1 MTIITL
7 ARRIAIECRPDMRSH
22 STVDQL
28 LAELREGM
36 AADRVSLTKSI
47 ERLRRR
53 GATPAEIER
62 VARAVTASRD
72 RASRRAARVPRIA
85 YPPELPVSA
94 RRDDIAAVM
103 RAHQTIIVCGET
115 GSGKTTQLPKICLE
129 HGRGIRGLIGHTQP
143 RRIAARSVATRI
155 AQELSTPLGEIVGY
169 KVRFSDQTR
178 PDALIKLMTDGILLA
193 ETQSDRMLAA
203 YDTIIID
210 EAHERS
216 LNVDFLLGYLKQL
229 LPRRPDLKLIITSAT
244 LDADRFA
251 RHFGDGAAS
260 APVIDVEGR
269 MFPVELRY
277 RPLGAG
283 EDVAGENEAD
293 DEEAL
298 EEAIV
303 AAAEEL
309 WRGGPGD
316 ILVFL
321 PGEREIRETAE
332 LLQKSLAR
340 RPYASS
346 MEVLPLFARLS
357 VEQQQQVFAPSGGR
371 RVVLATNVAETSL
384 TVPGIRYVIDS
395 GLARIKRYS
404 LRNKV
409 TLLQIEKVSQAAA
422 NQRAGRCGRVAAG
435 VCVRLYDDADFAA
448 RPRYTEPEILRSSLA
463 AVILRMASLDL
474 GEVASFPF
482 PEPPSPRAI
491 ADGYQLLEEL
501 GAVDIQRALTPLGRE
516 LAKLP
521 VDPRIGRIILAAKDA
536 GCLAEMLVIAS
547 AMAVPD
553 PRDRPMDKR
562 QAADQAHLRFR
573 DERSDFLS
581 LIALWQFFTDA
592 LAGKLSHRR
601 LVEHCRAHFVSYLRL
616 REWRDLHRQ
625 LAEQVAELGWKWS
638 EKLPAAVD
646 GARYAVIH
654 RALLAGLLSNIGA
667 KADSA
672 SPGEGQYLG
681 ARGIKFFLHPG
692 SGIAKKPSKWVLAAE
707 LTETTRL
714 YARCAASIDPDWI
727 EQVAADRVDKTYF
740 DPRWDAARGEVVGAE
755 RVALYGLTLV
765 ARRRV
770 SFGAVDPAAAREVFL
785 REALLADEL
794 NTKAPFF
801 IHNRQL
807 VDDIAEL
814 EHKARRQDVLVD
826 DESIYAFYAA
836 RIPADVFSAA
846 SFERWRRDAERGH
859 PRLLFMTREELMRH
873 GASGVTE
880 EQYPE
885 HFEMAGARLPLKYR
899 FAPGHPLDGLT
910 LIVPL
915 ALLNQIDSARL
926 SWLVPGMIREKVTWY
941 LKALPKAWR
950 ARLTPLPEVVT
961 AFLEAQTDNA
971 TRLSER
977 CEAPDSSREL
987 TDVLRAFC
995 SERLGAAMSIEVW
1008 DGAEVP
1014 AHLRV
1019 NVLVVDANGP
1029 ELGSGRDLPAL
1040 KAQLGEA
1047 AQLTFSAAGPEF
1059 ERTDIKT
1066 WDFGDLPESLVVERE
1081 GRKLTGYPA
1090 LVDQGESVSLK
1101 LLDTKTAAEAS
1112 TRMALLRLLRRQ
1124 FKDALRRL
1132 EKQPPGFAQTALML
1146 KTAIPTDALLADVV
1160 TAICDRAFIGDDPL
1174 PRSERAYAEQVKRA
1188 RVRLPAVAES
1198 AFRLL
1203 AAIAVEYHTLSQRIG
1218 AMPAGQGRLGGD
1230 LRAQRDAL
1238 VHPGFFS
1245 RTPWSQLGHLPR
1257 YLQALDRR
1265 LSKYVE
1271 NPARD
1276 AKHAQ
1281 AVSELWQRYVQR
1293 HAANAAARKGEPA
1306 LEAFRWQI
1314 EELKVSLFAQEL
1326 RTPQPVSYK
1335 RLEKA
1340 WTELSLR

>member
-1 MTIITL
+1 M
-7 ARRIAIECRPDMRSH
+7 E
-22 STVDQL
+22 VDH
-28 LAELREGM
+28 A
-36 AADRVSLTKSI
+36 SLTRSI
-47 ERLRRR
+47 ERLRGP
-53 GATPAEIER
+53 GALPAEFER
-62 VARAVTASRD
+62 VARAVAASRD
-72 RASRRAARVPRIA
+72 CALRRAGRIPQII
-85 YPPELPVSA
+85 YPPDLPVSA
-94 RRDDIAAVM
+94 RRDDIAAAM

-129 HGRGIRGLIGHTQP
+129 HGRGLRGLIGHTQP
-143 RRIAARSVATRI
+143 RRIAARSVANRI
-155 AQELSTPLGEIVGY
+155 AQELATPLGAIVGY
-169 KVRFSDQTR
+169 KVRFSDQTKA
-178 PDALIKLMTDGILLA
+178 DAYIKLMTDGILLA

-216 LNVDFLLGYLKQL
+216 LNIDFLLGYLKQL

-251 RHFGDGAAS
+251 RHFGDGTTS

-269 MFPVELRY
+269 MFPVEMRY
-277 RPLGAG
+277 RPLGTG
-283 EDVAGENEAD
+283 EEPAGENEAD

-303 AAAEEL
+303 ATAEDL
-309 WRGGPGD
+309 WREGPGD

-332 LLQKSLAR
+332 LLSRSLAR

-346 MEVLPLFARLS
+346 VEVLPLFARLS
-357 VEQQQQVFAPSGGR
+357 VEQQQQVFAPSRGR

-395 GLARIKRYS
+395 GVARMKRYS

-435 VCVRLYDDADFAA
+435 VCVRLYDAADFTA

-491 ADGYQLLEEL
+491 ADGYQLLQEL
-501 GAVDIQRALTPLGRE
+501 GAVDIQRALTLLGRE

-521 VDPRIGRIILAAKDA
+521 VDPRIGRIILAARDA

-592 LAGKLSHRR
+592 LADKLPHRR
-601 LVEHCRAHFVSYLRL
+601 LVERCRAHFVSYLRL

-625 LAEQVAELGWKWS
+625 LSEQVAELGWTWS
-638 EKLPAAVD
+638 ENLPAAVD
-646 GARYAVIH
+646 AARYAMIH
-654 RALLAGLLSNIGA
+654 RALLEGLLSNIGA
-667 KADSA
+667 KSDTAPSGD
-672 SPGEGQYLG
+672 GQYLG

-692 SGIAKKPSKWVLAAE
+692 SGIAKKPPKWVLAAE

-714 YARCAASIDPDWI
+714 YARCAASIDPEWI
-727 EQVAADRVDKTYF
+727 EEVAGDRVDKTYF
-740 DPRWDAARGEVVGAE
+740 DPHWDAARGEVVGAE

-770 SFGAVDPAAAREVFL
+770 SFSAVDPAIAREVFL
-785 REALLADEL
+785 REALVAGDLV
-794 NTKAPFF
+794 TKAPFF
-801 IHNRQL
+801 TYNRQL
-807 VDDIAEL
+807 VEDIAEL

-836 RIPADVFSAA
+836 RVPSGVCSAV

-880 EQYPE
+880 ARYPE
-885 HFEMAGARLPLKYR
+885 QLEMAGVRLPLKYR

-910 LIVPL
+910 LTVPL
-915 ALLNQIDSARL
+915 ALLNQVDSARL
-926 SWLVPGMIREKVTWY
+926 SWLVPGMIREKLTWY

-950 ARLTPLPEVVT
+950 QRLAPLAEVVT
-961 AFLEAQTDNA
+961 AFLEAHTCDA
-971 TRLSER
+971 PTRKSHPG
-977 CEAPDSSREL
+977 EARAPLDLTEALRE
-987 TDVLRAFC
+987 FC
-995 SERLGAAMSIEVW
+995 AERLGAAVPIDVW
-1008 DGAEVP
+1008 EGSEVP
-1014 AHLRV
+1014 VHLQA
-1019 NVLVVDANGP
+1019 NVCVVDANGR

-1059 ERTDIKT
+1059 ERADIKT
-1066 WDFGDLPESLVVERE
+1066 WDFGDLPESLAIERE

-1101 LLDTKTAAEAS
+1101 LLDTRSAADAS
-1112 TRMALLRLLRRQ
+1112 TRVALLRLLRRQ
-1124 FKDALRRL
+1124 FKDALQRL
-1132 EKQPPGFAQTALML
+1132 EKHPPGFAQAALML
-1146 KTAIPTDALLADVV
+1146 KPAIPTDILLADAMA
-1160 TAICDRAFIGDDPL
+1160 AICDRAFIGEDPL
-1174 PRSERAYAEQVKRA
+1174 PRSEGAYAEQVKRA

-1203 AAIAVEYHTLSQRIG
+1203 AAIAAEYHKLSQRIG
-1218 AMPAGQGRLGGD
+1218 ALPAAQARLGAD

-1238 VHPGFFS
+1238 IHPGFVS
-1245 RTPWSQLGHLPR
+1245 QTPWPQLAHLPR
-1257 YLQALDRR
+1257 YLRAIERR
-1265 LSKYVE
+1265 LAKYVE

-1281 AVSELWQRYVQR
+1281 AVAELCQRYTQR
-1293 HAANAAARKGEPA
+1293 RAANAAARKAEPA

-1340 WTELSLR
+1340 WTDLSRG

>member
-1 MTIITL
+1 
-7 ARRIAIECRPDMRSH
+7 MRTR
-22 STVDQL
+22 STADRLDQL
-28 LAELREGM
+28 LAEVRAGM
-36 AADRVSLTKSI
+36 AADHASLTRSI
-47 ERLRRR
+47 ERLRRA
-53 GATPAEIER
+53 GAPPGEFER
-62 VARAVTASRD
+62 VARAVAASRD
-72 RASRRAARVPRIA
+72 RALRRAARIPPIV

-94 RRDDIAAVM
+94 RRDDIAAAM

-129 HGRGIRGLIGHTQP
+129 HGRGVRGLIGHTQP

-155 AQELSTPLGEIVGY
+155 AEELATPLGEIVGY
-169 KVRFSDQTR
+169 KVRFSDRTG
-178 PDALIKLMTDGILLA
+178 PDAYIKLMTDGILLA
-193 ETQSDRMLAA
+193 ETQSERMLAA

-210 EAHERS
+210 EAHERN

-251 RHFGDGAAS
+251 RHFGDGTTS

-269 MFPVELRY
+269 MFPVEVRY

-283 EDVAGENEAD
+283 KDPAGDNEAD

-298 EEAIV
+298 EEAVV
-303 AAAEEL
+303 ATAEDV
-309 WRGGPGD
+309 WREGPGD

-321 PGEREIRETAE
+321 PGEREIRETAV
-332 LLQKSLAR
+332 LLSRSLAR
-340 RPYASS
+340 RPYAASL
-346 MEVLPLFARLS
+346 EILPLFARLS
-357 VEQQQQVFAPSGGR
+357 VEQQQQVFAPSRGR
-371 RVVLATNVAETSL
+371 RIVLATNVAETSL

-435 VCVRLYDDADFAA
+435 VCVRLYHAADFAA

-491 ADGYQLLEEL
+491 ADGYQLLQEL
-501 GAVDIQRALTPLGRE
+501 GAVDAPRVLTPLGRE
-516 LAKLP
+516 LGALP
-521 VDPRIGRIILAAKDA
+521 VDPRIGRIMLAARDA

-592 LAGKLSHRR
+592 LADKLPHRR

-625 LAEQVAELGWKWS
+625 LAEQVAELGWTWP

-646 GARYAVIH
+646 AARYATIH

-667 KADSA
+667 KADNA
-672 SPGEGQYLG
+672 APGEGQYLG
-681 ARGIKFFLHPG
+681 ARAIKFFLHPG
-692 SGIAKKPSKWVLAAE
+692 SGIAKKPPKWVLAAE

-727 EQVAADRVDKTYF
+727 EEVAGDRVEKSYF
-740 DPRWDAARGEVVGAE
+740 EPRWDAARGEVVGAE

-765 ARRRV
+765 ARRQV
-770 SFGAVDPAAAREVFL
+770 SFGAVDLPAAREVFL
-785 REALLADEL
+785 REALVAGEL
-794 NTKAPFF
+794 ITKAPFF
-801 IHNRQL
+801 LHNRQL
-807 VDDIAEL
+807 LDDIAEL

-836 RIPADVFSAA
+836 RIPAEVCTAA

-873 GASGVTE
+873 GASAVTE
-880 EQYPE
+880 AQYPE
-885 HFEMAGARLPLKYR
+885 QLEMAGVRLPLKYR

-910 LIVPL
+910 LTVPL
-915 ALLNQIDSARL
+915 ALLNQVDAARL
-926 SWLVPGMIREKVTWY
+926 SWLVPGMIREKVTWQ

-950 ARLTPLPEVVT
+950 QRLTPLTEVVT
-961 AFLEAQTDNA
+961 AFLEAQTGA
-971 TRLSER
+971 AAIRAAHCSEAAA
-977 CEAPDSSREL
+977 APGEL
-987 TDVLRAFC
+987 TDALRAFC
-995 SERLGAAMSIEVW
+995 TERLGAAMPIDAW
-1008 DGAEVP
+1008 AAAEMP

-1019 NVLVVDANGP
+1019 NVCVVDADGR

-1040 KAQLGEA
+1040 QAQLGEA
-1047 AQLTFSAAGPEF
+1047 AQLTFSAAGLKF
-1059 ERTDIKT
+1059 ERAHIKT

-1090 LVDQGESVSLK
+1090 LVDQGDHVSLK
-1101 LLDTKTAAEAS
+1101 LLDTRGAADAS
-1112 TRMALLRLLRRQ
+1112 TRLAVLRLLKAQ
-1124 FKDALRRL
+1124 FKDALQRL
-1132 EKQPPGFAQTALML
+1132 QKQPPGFSQSALML
-1146 KTAIPTDALLADVV
+1146 KPAIPTEALLGDVV
-1160 TAICDRAFIGDDPL
+1160 AAICDRALMGEDPL
-1174 PRSERAYAEQVKRA
+1174 PRTEDAFADQVKRA

-1218 AMPAGQGRLGGD
+1218 ALPGAQARLAAD

-1238 VHPGFFS
+1238 LHPGFLS
-1245 RTPWSQLGHLPR
+1245 ETPWPLLGHLPR
-1257 YLQALDRR
+1257 YLKALERR
-1265 LSKYVE
+1265 LAKHGE

-1281 AVSELWQRYVQR
+1281 AVAELWQRYAQR
-1293 HAANAAARKGEPA
+1293 RAANAAARKDEPA

-1335 RLEKA
+1335 RLERA
-1340 WTELSLR
+1340 WTELSRA

>member
-1 MTIITL
+1 
-7 ARRIAIECRPDMRSH
+7 MRSH
-22 STVDQL
+22 STVDRLEQL
-28 LAELREGM
+28 LSDLRAGM
-36 AADRVSLTKSI
+36 AADHASLTRSI
-47 ERLRRR
+47 ERLRRA
-53 GATPAEIER
+53 GTPAGEIER
-62 VARAVTASRD
+62 VARAVAASRA
-72 RASRRAARVPRIA
+72 RALRRAARVPRIV

-94 RRDDIAAVM
+94 RRDDIAAAM
-103 RAHQTIIVCGET
+103 HAHQTIIVCGET

-129 HGRGIRGLIGHTQP
+129 HGRGVRGLIGHTQP

-155 AQELSTPLGEIVGY
+155 AQELATPLGEIVGY

-178 PDALIKLMTDGILLA
+178 SDAYIKLMTDGILLA
-193 ETQSDRMLAA
+193 ETQSDRMLTA

-210 EAHERS
+210 EAHERN

-251 RHFGDGAAS
+251 RHFGDETTS

-269 MFPVELRY
+269 MFPVEIRY

-283 EDVAGENEAD
+283 EDPAGENEAD

-303 AAAEEL
+303 AATEDL
-309 WRGGPGD
+309 WREGPGD

-332 LLQKSLAR
+332 LLSRSLAR

-346 MEVLPLFARLS
+346 MEILPLFARLS
-357 VEQQQQVFAPSGGR
+357 AEQQQQVFAPSRGR
-371 RVVLATNVAETSL
+371 RIVLATNVAETSL

-409 TLLQIEKVSQAAA
+409 TLLQIEKVSQAGA
-422 NQRAGRCGRVAAG
+422 NQRGGRCGRVAAG
-435 VCVRLYDDADFAA
+435 VCVRLYDAAGFSA

-474 GEVASFPF
+474 GDVAAFPF

-491 ADGYQLLEEL
+491 ADGYQLLQEL
-501 GAVDIQRALTPLGRE
+501 GAVDTRRALTPLGRE

-547 AMAVPD
+547 ALAVPD

-581 LIALWQFFTDA
+581 LIALWQFFSDA
-592 LAGKLSHRR
+592 LADKLPHRR

-625 LAEQVAELGWKWS
+625 LAEQVAELGWRWS

-646 GARYAVIH
+646 SARYAVIH

-667 KADSA
+667 KADNATS
-672 SPGEGQYLG
+672 SDGQYLG

-692 SGIAKKPSKWVLAAE
+692 SAIAKKPPKWVLAAE

-727 EQVAADRVDKTYF
+727 EEVAGDRVDKTYF
-740 DPRWDAARGEVVGAE
+740 DPQWDAARGEVVGAE

-765 ARRRV
+765 PRRRIA
-770 SFGAVDPAAAREVFL
+770 FGAVDPAAAREVFL
-785 REALLADEL
+785 REGLVAGGLIS
-794 NTKAPFF
+794 KASFF

-807 VDDIAEL
+807 VEDIAEL

-826 DESIYAFYAA
+826 DESLYAFYAE
-836 RIPADVFSAA
+836 RVPAGVWSAA
-846 SFERWRRDAERGH
+846 SFERWRRDAERDR

-873 GASGVTE
+873 GASGVNE
-880 EQYPE
+880 VQYPE
-885 HFEMAGARLPLKYR
+885 FLEMAGVRLPLKYR
-899 FAPGHPLDGLT
+899 FSPGHPLDGLALT
-910 LIVPL
+910 VPL
-915 ALLNQIDSARL
+915 ALLNQVDAAQL

-950 ARLTPLPEVVT
+950 QRLTPLTEVVT
-961 AFLEAQTDNA
+961 AFLEAQTRDGA
-971 TRLSER
+971 TQSSHSSGATG
-977 CEAPDSSREL
+977 APREMS
-987 TDVLRAFC
+987 DALRAFC
-995 SERLGAAMSIEVW
+995 AARLGTAMPIDVW
-1008 DGAEVP
+1008 EGSEVP

-1019 NVLVVDANGP
+1019 NVCVVDGNGR

-1047 AQLTFSAAGPEF
+1047 AQLTFSTAGLAF
-1059 ERTDIKT
+1059 ERADIRS
-1066 WDFGDLPESLVVERE
+1066 WDFGDLPESLVIERE

-1090 LVDQGESVSLK
+1090 LVEQGESVSLK
-1101 LLDTKTAAEAS
+1101 LLDTKSAADAS
-1112 TRMALLRLLRRQ
+1112 TRLALVRLLKAQ
-1124 FKDALRRL
+1124 FRDALRQL
-1132 EKQPPGFAQTALML
+1132 EKHPPGFTQSALML
-1146 KTAIPTDALLADVV
+1146 KPAIPSGALLGDVV
-1160 TAICDRAFIGDDPL
+1160 AAICDRAFIGEDPL
-1174 PRSERAYAEQVKRA
+1174 PRSEGAYAEQVKRA
-1188 RVRLPAVAES
+1188 RVRLAAVAES

-1218 AMPAGQGRLGGD
+1218 ALAGTQARLAAD

-1238 VHPGFFS
+1238 IHPGFFS
-1245 RTPWSQLGHLPR
+1245 ETPWPQLAHLPR
-1257 YLQALDRR
+1257 YLKALERR
-1265 LSKYVE
+1265 LAKCAE
-1271 NPARD
+1271 NPARE
-1276 AKHAQ
+1276 AKHSQ
-1281 AVSELWQRYVQR
+1281 AVAELWQRYAQR
-1293 HAANAAARKGEPA
+1293 RAANAAARKAEPA

-1340 WTELSLR
+1340 WTELSRR

>member
-1 MTIITL
+1 MQ
-7 ARRIAIECRPDMRSH
+7 SH
-22 STVDQL
+22 STVERL
-28 LAELREGM
+28 LAELGDGM
-36 AADRVSLTKSI
+36 AADQASLGRSI
-47 ERLRRR
+47 GRLRKP
-53 GATPAEIER
+53 GAAPADIER
-62 VARAVTASRD
+62 VSRAVADSRD
-72 RASRRAARVPRIA
+72 RALRRASRVPRIE

-94 RRDDIAAVM
+94 RRDDIAAAM
-103 RAHQTIIVCGET
+103 LAHQTIIVCGET

-155 AQELSTPLGEIVGY
+155 AQELATPPGEIVGY

-178 PDALIKLMTDGILLA
+178 PDAYIKLMTDGILLA

-251 RHFGDGAAS
+251 RHFGDGTTN

-269 MFPVELRY
+269 MFPVEVRY

-283 EDVAGENEAD
+283 DDPAGENEAD

-303 AAAEEL
+303 STVEDL
-309 WRGGPGD
+309 WREGPGD

-332 LLQKSLAR
+332 LLSRGLSR

-346 MEVLPLFARLS
+346 MEILPLFARLS
-357 VEQQQQVFAPSGGR
+357 VEQQQQVFAPSRGR

-435 VCVRLYDDADFAA
+435 VCVRLYDAANFGA

-491 ADGYQLLEEL
+491 ADGYQLLQEL
-501 GAVDIQRALTPLGRE
+501 GAVDVGRALTPLGRE
-516 LAKLP
+516 LARLP
-521 VDPRIGRIILAAKDA
+521 VDPRIGRIILAARDA

-553 PRDRPMDKR
+553 PRDRPMEKR

-592 LAGKLSHRR
+592 LAEKLPHRR
-601 LVEHCRAHFVSYLRL
+601 LVERCRAHFVSYLRL

-625 LAEQVAELGWKWS
+625 LAEQVAELGWTWN

-646 GARYAVIH
+646 AARYALIH
-654 RALLAGLLSNIGA
+654 RALLEGLLSNIGT
-667 KADSA
+667 KATDVSGA
-672 SPGEGQYLG
+672 AGTDGQYLG
-681 ARGIKFFLHPG
+681 ARGIRFFLHPG
-692 SGIAKKPSKWVLAAE
+692 SGIAKKPPKWVLAAE

-714 YARCAASIDPDWI
+714 YARGAAGIDPEWI
-727 EQVAADRVDKTYF
+727 EQVAGDRVDKTYF
-740 DPRWDAARGEVVGAE
+740 DPRWDAERGEVVGAE

-765 ARRRV
+765 PRRRI
-770 SFGAVDPAAAREVFL
+770 SYGAVDPATAREVFL
-785 REALLADEL
+785 REALVGGEL
-794 NTKAPFF
+794 KTKAPFF
-801 IHNRQL
+801 AHNRHL

-814 EHKARRQDVLVD
+814 EHKTRRQDVLVD

-846 SFERWRRDAERGH
+846 SFERWRRDAERSD
-859 PRLLFMTREELMRH
+859 PRLLFMTREALMRH

-880 EQYPE
+880 AQYPE
-885 HFEMAGARLPLKYR
+885 HLEMAGVRLPLKYR

-910 LIVPL
+910 LTVPL
-915 ALLNQIDSARL
+915 ALLNQVDSARL
-926 SWLVPGMIREKVTWY
+926 SWLVPGMIREKLTWY

-950 ARLTPLPEVVT
+950 QRLTPLNEVAT
-961 AFLEAQTDNA
+961 AFLEARDAPPGPSPSGASPDVPPQLT
-971 TRLSER
+971 
-977 CEAPDSSREL
+977 EA
-987 TDVLRAFC
+987 LRQFC
-995 SERLGAAMSIEVW
+995 AERLGAAMPVDLWQGE
-1008 DGAEVP
+1008 ALP
-1014 AHLRV
+1014 AHLLV
-1019 NVLVVDANGP
+1019 NVCVVDAQGR

-1040 KAQLGEA
+1040 KVQLGEA

-1059 ERTDIKT
+1059 ERSDIKT
-1066 WDFGDLPESLVVERE
+1066 WDFGDLPETLAIERE

-1101 LLDTKTAAEAS
+1101 LLDTRAAADAS
-1112 TRMALLRLLRRQ
+1112 TRVALLRLLRRQ
-1124 FKDALRRL
+1124 FKDALQRL
-1132 EKQPPGFAQTALML
+1132 EKQPPSFAQAALML
-1146 KTAIPTDALLADVV
+1146 KPAVPTDGLLADALA
-1160 TAICDRAFIGDDPL
+1160 AICDRAFLGEDPL
-1174 PRSERAYAEQVKRA
+1174 PRSEAAYAEQVKRA

-1203 AAIAVEYHTLSQRIG
+1203 AAIGVEYHALSQRIG
-1218 AMPAGQGRLGGD
+1218 TLPGAQARLAAD

-1238 VHPGFFS
+1238 IHPGFLAT
-1245 RTPWSQLGHLPR
+1245 TPWPQLAHLPR
-1257 YLQALDRR
+1257 YLKGLERR
-1265 LSKYVE
+1265 LGKFAE

-1281 AVSELWQRYVQR
+1281 AVAELWQRYSQR
-1293 HAANAAARKGEPA
+1293 RAANAVARKAEPA

-1340 WTELSLR
+1340 WTELSRG

>member
-1 MTIITL
+1 
-7 ARRIAIECRPDMRSH
+7 MRSH
-22 STVDQL
+22 ATVDRLEQM

-36 AADRVSLTKSI
+36 AADHVPLARSI
-47 ERLRRR
+47 ERLRRA
-53 GATPAEIER
+53 GVPPAEIER
-62 VARAVTASRD
+62 VARAVAASRD
-72 RASRRAARVPRIA
+72 RASRRAARIPRIV

-94 RRDDIAAVM
+94 RRDDIAAAM

-155 AQELSTPLGEIVGY
+155 AQELATPLGEIVGY

-178 PDALIKLMTDGILLA
+178 PDAYIKLMTDGILLA

-229 LPRRPDLKLIITSAT
+229 LPRRPELKLIITSAT

-251 RHFGDGAAS
+251 RHFGDGTTS

-269 MFPVELRY
+269 MFPVEIRY

-283 EDVAGENEAD
+283 EDPAGENEAD

-303 AAAEEL
+303 ATAEDL
-309 WRGGPGD
+309 WREAPGD
-316 ILVFL
+316 MLVFL

-332 LLQKSLAR
+332 LLSRSLAR

-346 MEVLPLFARLS
+346 MEILPLFARLS
-357 VEQQQQVFAPSGGR
+357 VEQQQQVFAPSRGR
-371 RVVLATNVAETSL
+371 RIVLATNVAETSL
-384 TVPGIRYVIDS
+384 TVPGIRYVVDS

-422 NQRAGRCGRVAAG
+422 NQRGGRCGRVAAG
-435 VCVRLYDDADFAA
+435 VCVRLYDAADFSA

-474 GEVASFPF
+474 GDVASFPF

-491 ADGYQLLEEL
+491 ADGYQLLQEL

-592 LAGKLSHRR
+592 LADKLPHRR
-601 LVEHCRAHFVSYLRL
+601 LVEHCRSHFVSYLRL

-625 LAEQVAELGWKWS
+625 LAEQVAELGWTWS

-646 GARYAVIH
+646 AARYAVIH
-654 RALLAGLLSNIGA
+654 RALLAGLLSNIGV
-667 KADSA
+667 KADNATS
-672 SPGEGQYLG
+672 SDGQYLG

-692 SGIAKKPSKWVLAAE
+692 SGIAKKPPKWVLAAE

-714 YARCAASIDPDWI
+714 YARCAAAIDADWI
-727 EQVAADRVDKTYF
+727 EEVAGARVDKTYF
-740 DPRWDAARGEVVGAE
+740 DPHWDATRGEVVGAE

-765 ARRRV
+765 PRRRI
-770 SFGAVDPAAAREVFL
+770 SFGAVDPATAREVFL
-785 REALLADEL
+785 REGLVAGELA
-794 NTKAPFF
+794 TKAPFF
-801 IHNRQL
+801 LHNRQL
-807 VDDIAEL
+807 VESIAEL

-826 DESIYAFYAA
+826 DESIYAFYAE
-836 RIPADVFSAA
+836 RVPAEVWSAA
-846 SFERWRRDAERGH
+846 SFERWRRDAERDH

-880 EQYPE
+880 AQYPE
-885 HFEMAGARLPLKYR
+885 FLEMAGIRLPLKYR

-910 LIVPL
+910 LTVPL
-915 ALLNQIDSARL
+915 ALLNQVDAARL
-926 SWLVPGMIREKVTWY
+926 SWLVPGVIREKVTWY

-950 ARLTPLPEVVT
+950 QRLTPLAEVVT
-961 AFLEAQTDNA
+961 GFLEAQRRDGA
-971 TRLSER
+971 MRSSHSSEAA
-977 CEAPDSSREL
+977 EGPREMS
-987 TDVLRAFC
+987 DALRVFC
-995 SERLGAAMSIEVW
+995 AERLGTAMPIDVW
-1008 DGAEVP
+1008 EGSEVP

-1019 NVLVVDANGP
+1019 NVCVIDANGR

-1047 AQLTFSAAGPEF
+1047 AQLTFSAAGLAF
-1059 ERTDIKT
+1059 ERADIKT
-1066 WDFGDLPESLVVERE
+1066 WDFGDLPESLVIERE

-1101 LLDTKTAAEAS
+1101 LLDTKSAADAS
-1112 TRMALLRLLRRQ
+1112 TRLALLHLLGRQ
-1124 FKDALRRL
+1124 FKDVLRRL
-1132 EKQPPGFAQTALML
+1132 EKHPPGFTQTALML
-1146 KTAIPTDALLADVV
+1146 KPAIPTDALLGDVV
-1160 TAICDRAFIGDDPL
+1160 AAICDRAFIGEDPL
-1174 PRSERAYAEQVKRA
+1174 PRSEGAYAEQVKRA

-1218 AMPAGQGRLGGD
+1218 ALPGSQARLAAD

-1238 VHPGFFS
+1238 LHPAFFS
-1245 RTPWSQLGHLPR
+1245 ETPWPQLAHLPR
-1257 YLQALDRR
+1257 YLQALERR
-1265 LSKYVE
+1265 LAKYAE

-1276 AKHAQ
+1276 AKHSQ
-1281 AVSELWQRYVQR
+1281 AVAELWQRYAQR
-1293 HAANAAARKGEPA
+1293 RAANAAARKEEPA

-1340 WTELSLR
+1340 WAELSRG

>member
-1 MTIITL
+1 MQSSSS
-7 ARRIAIECRPDMRSH
+7 AVRP
-22 STVDQL
+22 DQL

-36 AADRVSLTKSI
+36 AADQISLARSV
-47 ERLRRR
+47 ERLRRP
-53 GATPAEIER
+53 GAPPAEIER
-62 VARAVTASRD
+62 VARAVAASRD
-72 RASRRAARVPRIA
+72 RASRRATAVPRIA

-94 RRDDIAAVM
+94 RRDDIAAALL
-103 RAHQTIIVCGET
+103 AHQTIIVCGET

-155 AQELSTPLGEIVGY
+155 AQELATPMGEIVGY
-169 KVRFSDQTR
+169 KVRFSDQTK
-178 PDALIKLMTDGILLA
+178 PDAYIKLMTDGILLA

-216 LNVDFLLGYLKQL
+216 LNVDFLMGYLKQL

-251 RHFGDGAAS
+251 RHFGDGKTS

-269 MFPVELRY
+269 MFPVETRY
-277 RPLGAG
+277 RALGAG
-283 EDVAGENEAD
+283 EDPAGENEAD

-303 AAAEEL
+303 ATAEDL
-309 WRGGPGD
+309 WREGPGD

-332 LLQKSLAR
+332 LLSRSLSR

-346 MEVLPLFARLS
+346 VEILPLFARLS
-357 VEQQQQVFAPSGGR
+357 VEQQQQVFAPSRGR
-371 RVVLATNVAETSL
+371 RIVLATNVAETSL

-395 GLARIKRYS
+395 GLARVKRYS

-409 TLLQIEKVSQAAA
+409 TLLQIEKVSRAAA

-435 VCVRLYDDADFAA
+435 VCVRLYEAEDFAA
-448 RPRYTEPEILRSSLA
+448 RPEYTEPEILRSSLA
-463 AVILRMASLDL
+463 SVILRMASLDL
-474 GEVASFPF
+474 GDVASFPF
-482 PEPPSPRAI
+482 PEPPGPRAI
-491 ADGYQLLEEL
+491 ADGYQLLQEL
-501 GAVDIQRALTPLGRE
+501 GAVDAQRKLTVLGRE

-521 VDPRIGRIILAAKDA
+521 VDPRIGRIILAAKSA
-536 GCLAEMLVIAS
+536 GCLAEVLIIAS
-547 AMAVPD
+547 ALAVPD

-592 LAGKLSHRR
+592 LADKLPHRR

-625 LAEQVAELGWKWS
+625 LSEQVAELGWKWS
-638 EKLPAAVD
+638 DTLPDSVD
-646 GARYAVIH
+646 AARYAAIH
-654 RALLAGLLSNIGA
+654 RTLLEGLLSNIGT
-667 KADSA
+667 KADAAIS
-672 SPGEGQYLG
+672 SDGQYLG

-692 SGIAKKPSKWVLAAE
+692 SGIAKKPPKWVLAAE
-707 LTETTRL
+707 LTETARL
-714 YARCAASIDPDWI
+714 YARCAASVDPEWI
-727 EQVAADRVDKTYF
+727 EEVAGDRVDKTYF

-770 SFGAVDPAAAREVFL
+770 SFSAVDPVTAREVFL
-785 REALLADEL
+785 REALVAGEL
-794 NTKAPFF
+794 ITKASFF
-801 IHNRQL
+801 GHNRKL
-807 VDDIAEL
+807 VEDIAEL

-836 RIPADVFSAA
+836 RIPVDVCSAA
-846 SFERWRRDAERGH
+846 SFERWRRDAERGQ

-873 GASGVTE
+873 GASAVTQE
-880 EQYPE
+880 LYPE
-885 HFEMAGARLPLKYR
+885 QLEMAGVRLPLKYR

-910 LIVPL
+910 LTVPL
-915 ALLNQIDSARL
+915 ALLNQVDPAPL
-926 SWLVPGMIREKVTWY
+926 SWLVPGMIREKLTWY
-941 LKALPKAWR
+941 LKALPKVWR
-950 ARLTPLPEVVT
+950 QRLTPLTDVVT
-961 AFLEAQTDNA
+961 AFLEAQPDGA
-971 TRLSER
+971 PARSPQSG
-977 CEAPDSSREL
+977 EAADPPREL
-987 TDVLRAFC
+987 ADALRAFC
-995 SERLGAAMSIEVW
+995 SKRLGAAIPIDVW
-1008 DGAEVP
+1008 EGAQMP

-1019 NVLVVDANGP
+1019 NLCVIDANGR

-1040 KAQLGEA
+1040 RTQLGEA
-1047 AQLTFSAAGPEF
+1047 AQLSFAAAGPEF
-1059 ERTDIKT
+1059 ERADIRT
-1066 WDFGDLPESLVVERE
+1066 WDFGDLPESLVIERG
-1081 GRKLTGYPA
+1081 GRKLTGFPA

-1101 LLDTKTAAEAS
+1101 LLDTRSAADAS
-1112 TRMALLRLLRRQ
+1112 TRIALLRLLRRQ
-1124 FKDALRRL
+1124 FKDALQRL
-1132 EKQPPGFAQTALML
+1132 EKHPPGFAQAALML
-1146 KTAIPTDALLADVV
+1146 KPAMPTDALLADVMA
-1160 TAICDRAFIGDDPL
+1160 AICDRTFLGDDPL
-1174 PRSERAYAEQVKRA
+1174 PRSESAYAEQVKRA
-1188 RVRLPAVAES
+1188 RVRLAAVTES

-1203 AAIAVEYHTLSQRIG
+1203 GAIAVEYHNLAQRI
-1218 AMPAGQGRLGGD
+1218 AALAPAQARLAVD

-1238 VHPGFFS
+1238 IHAGFFS
-1245 RTPWSQLGHLPR
+1245 ETSWSQLAHLPR
-1257 YLQALDRR
+1257 YLKALERR
-1265 LSKYVE
+1265 LAKYVE

-1281 AVSELWQRYVQR
+1281 AVAELWQRYAQR
-1293 HAANAAARKGEPA
+1293 RAAIATARKEDPA
-1306 LEAFRWQI
+1306 LEAFRWLI

-1335 RLEKA
+1335 RLERA
-1340 WTELSLR
+1340 WAELSRG